1 MKISRNEEGEVL
13 EEQALFSDQFKGKC
27 QNRGQVDHKSFQC
40 KNHSSHNGGYNE
52 NRTGT
57 NFCSYCRKPGDD
69 KKSRF
74 KLKKKEAQN
83 SHSSNFNGNAD
94 RRNYESQDVVF
105 TATSKNEIS
114 TNDTSICDSGAS
126 GH

>member
-27 QNRGQVDHKSFQC
+27 QNRGQVDHKSFHY
-40 KNHSSHNGGYNE
+40 KNRSNHNGGYNE

-69 KKSRF
+69 KKSRLNLRRR
-74 KLKKKEAQN
+74 KLKTAIPVILTVTLTGETT
-83 SHSSNFNGNAD
+83 SHKMWFS
-94 RRNYESQDVVF
+94 RRLRRTRS
-105 TATSKNEIS
+105 
-114 TNDTSICDSGAS
+114 
-126 GH
+126 